1 MTLRRIASISGLA
14 VLTMVIGACSGSSS
28 GAGTVGGSTGGATT
42 ASSGA
47 AHTGGTLD
55 MLGIGDVDYMDPSV
69 SYFTVGN
76 EGLRMWSRN
85 LYTYPAVPGQTSDV
99 MPDLATAQPQVSSDG
114 LTYTVTIQ
122 SGAMWDTSPA
132 RQVTGADAVR
142 GLERSCN
149 PVQPAGAVADYIN
162 LVEGMSDFCAK
173 FEKVQPTV
181 SAINDFLKTDSISG
195 VSVSP
200 SNPLTV
206 TYKLTQPTTY
216 FTGLLA
222 LSQFS
227 PVPVEYLNYLPASAD
242 LAQHTI
248 ADGPYKIQTYVP
260 ARSIDFVRNTAWTA
274 STDQIRKA
282 YVNEIKVDETG
293 NSTSIQQQLEANTP
307 AADLEWG
314 TATPPPSDI
323 PSLIAS
329 KNPGLVVGPT
339 FSLNPYIVFNFE
351 SPNNGKALDDLKVRQ
366 GLSYAIKRS
375 ELVQDAG
382 GPTISP
388 ALTHVLPNGVL
399 GSKDFDLYPYN
410 ASTAKTLLAGHDLSL
425 KMLYQADDPTQ
436 SKVFQSVQSD
446 LAAVGV
452 KVVGMGVPSADIYT
466 KYLEVPSTASRGVW
480 DIALTSWYPDW
491 YGNNAVNYLLPLF
504 ASTSFPPNSAN
515 FSFFSDPAIDAL
527 IKKGQTA
534 KTNAEATQIWVQT
547 DMAVMKQAA
556 IYAIASPQFVGF
568 HSPAVN
574 NAVYVPNIQQIDPTN
589 VWLSN

>member
-1 MTLRRIASISGLA
+1 M
-14 VLTMVIGACSGSSS
+14 
-28 GAGTVGGSTGGATT
+28 
-42 ASSGA
+42 
-47 AHTGGTLD
+47 
-55 MLGIGDVDYMDPSV
+55 
-69 SYFTVGN
+69 
-76 EGLRMWSRN
+76 
-85 LYTYPAVPGQTSDV
+85 
-99 MPDLATAQPQVSSDG
+99 
-114 LTYTVTIQ
+114 TIQ

-149 PVQPAGAVADYIN
+149 PVQPAGAVADYVN
-162 LVEGMSDFCAK
+162 LVEGISDFCAK
-173 FEKVQPTV
+173 FEEVQPTV

-227 PVPVEYLNYLPASAD
+227 PVPVETLNYLPASAD

-248 ADGPYKIQTYVP
+248 ADGPYKIQSYVP
-260 ARSIDFVRNTAWTA
+260 LNGASPVRRPGMNGAA
-274 STDQIRKA
+274 DQIRKA
-282 YVNEIKVDETG
+282 YVNEVKVDETG

-466 KYLEVPSTASRGVW
+466 KYLEVPSAPRGVCG
-480 DIALTSWYPDW
+480 TSRSPR
-491 YGNNAVNYLLPLF
+491 GTPTGTATTPSTISCRF
-504 ASTSFPPNSAN
+504 SRARHSRRTRRTSASSATRR
-515 FSFFSDPAIDAL
+515 STP
-527 IKKGQTA
+527 
-534 KTNAEATQIWVQT
+534 
-547 DMAVMKQAA
+547 
-556 IYAIASPQFVGF
+556 
-568 HSPAVN
+568 
-574 NAVYVPNIQQIDPTN
+574 
-589 VWLSN
+589 